1 MHVVPILLA
10 IGLAACASTNPNLPS
25 LDARPAE
32 TIDPRL
38 PIGQAEPDYGVLTVG
53 RQIAEIEAS
62 ANAGASAFA
71 ALEAETIAAVD
82 ARDEPGGE
90 AWTAAQQALSR
101 LDAARQPVAKALG
114 DLDALATDPMV
125 AKQWLTPAN
134 REALQAAS
142 ARIAMI
148 DKRQSDLIDR
158 LTGLLAR

>member
-1 MHVVPILLA
+1 MRVVSILLA
-10 IGLAACASTNPNLPS
+10 LGLVACGTTNSNLPS

-38 PIGQAEPDYGVLTVG
+38 PIGQAEPDYGTLSVG

-62 ANAGASAFA
+62 ADVGTSAFA
-71 ALEAETIAAVD
+71 ALEAETIAAVE
-82 ARDEPGGE
+82 ARDEQGGE

-142 ARIAMI
+142 ARIAVV